1 MGLLNFLF
9 NSSKQQSEDK
19 ARDEKEKQFDVLK
32 YDGVRALHSGQVNY
46 AVDCF
51 RHALAIKDDM
61 ETMDYFSLALVR
73 SGELQEAMEVLEKLA
88 DNAPANAL
96 LYQRLA
102 KVAFMM
108 EDYDKM
114 HALCEKALAMGC
126 KDATILCLKGNAQ
139 VAKGDV
145 VMAIASFSK
154 AIALEPTN
162 RDAYLM
168 RAQTLLRMG
177 DCQGAD
183 ADLKVLLAQHAEDE
197 DALLLKAR
205 VAHAQGKDDEAIL
218 YYNKV
223 EAINPFCVEVFK
235 ERGSIRYAMGDKEG
249 AGEDARTLLSISPE
263 SIGDVTGQYS
273 AEGQEGI
280 QQVLEKCYKA
290 NNPYGF

>member
-9 NSSKQQSEDK
+9 NSSKQQSKNK

-32 YDGVRALHSGQVNY
+32 YDGVRALRSGQVNY

-96 LYQRLA
+96 LYQRMA

-108 EDYDKM
+108 EDYEKM

-126 KDATILCLKGNAQ
+126 EDATILCLKGNAQ

-162 RDAYLM
+162 RDAYLL

-223 EAINPFCVEVFK
+223 EAINPFCVEVFR